1 MDSQALATLQPGTI
15 AIVGVPFDENSS
27 FLRGPALAPP
37 RIREALHSGA
47 SNLSAE
53 NGIDLGAEPRLLD
66 LGDLEF
72 AGGVAAF
79 EQIEQAIAA
88 VLERGA
94 CALALGGDHSI
105 TYPAVRACA
114 ARYGRLNIL
123 HLDAHPDL
131 YDELDGN
138 RYSHACPFARI
149 LEENLAVRLVQ
160 VGIRTLN
167 PHQRA
172 QAVRFGVEIFEAR
185 HWQPGFRVKFDTPV
199 YLSLDM
205 DVLDPAFAPGVSHH
219 EPGGPS
225 TRDVIGLIQGLRVP
239 ILGADIVEF
248 NPRCDPLGIT
258 AAAAAKLLKEIAA
271 CMLEWNPKGGIA
283 PGTDQTQ
290 PSVFLLEE
298 R

>member
-1 MDSQALATLQPGTI
+1 VHSQTLATLQPGTV
-15 AIVGVPFDENSS
+15 AVVGVPFDENSS
-27 FLRGPALAPP
+27 FLRGPALAPA
-37 RIREALHSGA
+37 RIREVLHSGA

-66 LGDLEF
+66 LGNLELV
-72 AGGVAAF
+72 GGMAAF
-79 EQIEQAIAA
+79 EQIEQAIASL
-88 VLERGA
+88 LERGA
-94 CALALGGDHSI
+94 YVLALGGDHAI
-105 TYPAVRACA
+105 TYPFVRAFA

-149 LEENLAVRLVQ
+149 MEENLAARLVQ

-172 QAVRFGVEIFEAR
+172 QAERFGVEIVEMR
-185 HWQPGFRVKFDTPV
+185 QWRSGLSIQFDGPI
-199 YLSLDM
+199 YLSLDL

-225 TRDVIGLIQGLRVP
+225 TRDVLRLIQKLSVP
-239 ILGADIVEF
+239 ILGADIVEL
-248 NPRCDPLGIT
+248 NPHRDPSGMT

-271 CMLEWNPKGGIA
+271 CMVAWNPTEGIG
-283 PGTDQTQ
+283 PGISRQR
-290 PSVFLLEE
+290 L
-298 R
+298 